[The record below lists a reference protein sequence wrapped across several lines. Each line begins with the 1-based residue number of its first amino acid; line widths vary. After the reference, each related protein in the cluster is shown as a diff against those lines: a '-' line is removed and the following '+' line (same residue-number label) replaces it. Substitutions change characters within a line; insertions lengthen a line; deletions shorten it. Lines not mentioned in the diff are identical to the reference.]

1 MLYELI
7 KILILRIS
15 KAYAENSFDTDDKH
29 KEKIYSFK

>member
-7 KILILRIS
+7 KIIVLRIS
-15 KAYAENSFDTDDKH
+15 KAYAENSFNRDDKH